1 MLAAN
6 AQLVLSKFAFS
17 FRIEMNDSNSI
28 NEQAMSSSSSTDR
41 LVDSV
46 RQTMSSSSSTDR
58 LVDFL
63 ASINFVF
70 TLGCLYL
77 LILIYKHLENRDEE
91 LDCCEANENDEIED
105 EQVSNLSDKQID
117 EIEDEQVSN
126 LSNKQIDENESSLIE
141 DEENSNLSNKQI
153 DENESSLI
161 EDEENSNL
169 ANSSNL
175 KASSSEEVS
184 VDECFGLISEEEL
197 EHRLEYVNERL
208 KLDSEWLLKRSSML
222 FGAWATDYTR
232 SLNELNSKYKN

>member
-1 MLAAN
+1 
-6 AQLVLSKFAFS
+6 
-17 FRIEMNDSNSI
+17 MNDSNSM
-28 NEQAMSSSSSTDR
+28 NEQMTSPNESTDR
-41 LVDSV
+41 LVD
-46 RQTMSSSSSTDR
+46 
-58 LVDFL
+58 LF

-91 LDCCEANENDEIED
+91 LAYCEANENDEIED

-117 EIEDEQVSN
+117 EIE
-126 LSNKQIDENESSLIE
+126 SSLME
-141 DEENSNLSNKQI
+141 DEENSS
-153 DENESSLI
+153 
-161 EDEENSNL
+161 L

-175 KASSSEEVS
+175 KEDSMRETQSSNLKASSAKESFE
-184 VDECFGLISEEEL
+184 LISEEEL
-197 EHRLEYVNERL
+197 ERRLEYVSERL

>member
-1 MLAAN
+1 MKLKVLN
-6 AQLVLSKFAFS
+6 DCDTRQLMLSKFAFS
-17 FRIEMNDSNSI
+17 FRIEMNDSNFI
-28 NEQAMSSSSSTDR
+28 NEQATSLNVSTDG

-46 RQTMSSSSSTDR
+46 RQAMSSSSSTDR

-63 ASINFVF
+63 ASINFIF

-91 LDCCEANENDEIED
+91 LACCKANENDEIED
-105 EQVSNLSDKQID
+105 EQVSNLSDKQND
-117 EIEDEQVSN
+117 EI
-126 LSNKQIDENESSLIE
+126 
-141 DEENSNLSNKQI
+141 
-153 DENESSLI
+153 ESSLI

-184 VDECFGLISEEEL
+184 VDECFELISEEEL
-197 EHRLEYVNERL
+197 ERRLEYVNERL

>member
-6 AQLVLSKFAFS
+6 AQLMLSEFAFS
-17 FRIEMNDSNSI
+17 FRIEMNDSNFM
-28 NEQAMSSSSSTDR
+28 NEQAMSSN
-41 LVDSV
+41 
-46 RQTMSSSSSTDR
+46 SSTDR

-91 LDCCEANENDEIED
+91 LACCKANENDEIED
-105 EQVSNLSDKQID
+105 EQVSNLSDKQND
-117 EIEDEQVSN
+117 EI
-126 LSNKQIDENESSLIE
+126 
-141 DEENSNLSNKQI
+141 
-153 DENESSLI
+153 ESSLI

-184 VDECFGLISEEEL
+184 VDECFELISEEEL
-197 EHRLEYVNERL
+197 ERRLEYVNERL